1 MFIPIPSTSTYLPTI
16 PSFKNRQAIE
26 KKQNFGSGN
35 EFQDEISQQGR
46 NLTNSV
52 MFLSYVVILKIILDL
67 LMRAKKINKSTDF
80 FQVVKPF
87 ESLRDNKKVPKLENC
102 KSINQEL
109 KQILEHHLAFAKA
122 GKNLINE
129 SGIPQLSNRMLLCG
143 PAGVGKSFFAK
154 IFAKSLDAEYKEI
167 LYSDIHAQF
176 TGEHLENFKNIFKET
191 LSEAGHNPQ
200 KKYVIVFNELDTLLN
215 PVQKLSDPS
224 HKATY
229 VFFKTDERSIF
240 LNYLEE
246 LQEKTPNVTIIGTT
260 NILPRSKGLDQ
271 AALSRFQNIIEVPYP
286 NAESIFEALKMSLEY
301 LKDKDNFFAKNNDSL
316 KELAQKMANRKC
328 SFRNL
333 EYIVNEAKN
342 IHLRE
347 KIKDK
352 TCEFSIDFLRKG
364 EQNLKFS
371 EGELDF
377 NI

>member
-1 MFIPIPSTSTYLPTI
+1 
-16 PSFKNRQAIE
+16 
-26 KKQNFGSGN
+26 
-35 EFQDEISQQGR
+35 
-46 NLTNSV
+46 
-52 MFLSYVVILKIILDL
+52 
-67 LMRAKKINKSTDF
+67 
-80 FQVVKPF
+80 
-87 ESLRDNKKVPKLENC
+87 
-102 KSINQEL
+102 
-109 KQILEHHLAFAKA
+109 
-122 GKNLINE
+122 
-129 SGIPQLSNRMLLCG
+129 MLLCG

-191 LSEAGHNPQ
+191 LSVAGHNPQ

-229 VFFKTDERSIF
+229 GFFKTDERSIF

-333 EYIVNEAKN
+333 GYIVNEAKN

-352 TCEFSIDFLRKG
+352 NCEFSIDFLRKG